1 MTKVQTVLELTRPL
15 DDAAM
20 EAISRATSIYG
31 VLFVRLAPTLDR
43 VTVEYDASRLLPEH
57 VPAALIRAGVPVRPN
72 G

>member
-1 MTKVQTVLELTRPL
+1 MTKVQTVFELTRPL

-20 EAISRATSIYG
+20 EAISRATGIYG
-31 VLFVRLAPTLDR
+31 IHYVRLAPTLDR

-57 VPAALIRAGVPVRPN
+57 VPASLVRAGVPVRAH